1 MSEAAHIPLVVIAS
15 FAAGCLNAI
24 AGGGGLV
31 TLPVLL
37 ALYPKAPAAE
47 LFGTNKTCMVWGTLW
62 SARAY
67 VRRVSLP
74 WKQLSVAVATGFA
87 GAAAGAFALTFTP
100 GDWVRKVLPIVLAIV
115 FVQTLVQRTLGAVH
129 APPHTAAG
137 QAARASVLAGLLGF
151 YDGFFGPGTGSFLI
165 FLLVKWLGYDFLHAA
180 AAAKVLN
187 AATNLGALAILAPT
201 GNIWWNLAVPM
212 AVANIFGSLLGTHLT
227 LRHGAWFV
235 RIVFLVVVAGLIL
248 KTGWDAYFS

>member
-1 MSEAAHIPLVVIAS
+1 MSIIDIVAVTIAS
-15 FAAGCLNAI
+15 FAAGYAI

-37 ALYPKAPAAE
+37 AIYTRASAAT

-62 SARAY
+62 AARAY

-74 WKQLSVAVATGFA
+74 WKQLSLAVLAGFA
-87 GAAAGAFALTFTP
+87 GGCLGAFALTIVS
-100 GDWVRKVLPIVLAIV
+100 GQWVRQLLPLMLAVV
-115 FVQTLVQRTLGAVH
+115 FVQTLLQRRLGAVH
-129 APPHTAAG
+129 APPHTPRG
-137 QAARASVLAGLLGF
+137 QAARAALMAGGLGL

-187 AATNLGALAILAPT
+187 AATNLGALAVFARLAT
-201 GNIWWNLAVPM
+201 SGGNSPFRWPSRMWQAACWAPISRSGMGPGSCESCFWWWWPA
-212 AVANIFGSLLGTHLT
+212 
-227 LRHGAWFV
+227 
-235 RIVFLVVVAGLIL
+235 
-248 KTGWDAYFS
+248 

>member
-1 MSEAAHIPLVVIAS
+1 MAEILIVTIAS

-37 ALYPKAPAAE
+37 TLYPKAPAAV

-62 SARAY
+62 AARAY
-67 VRRVSLP
+67 LRRVSLP
-74 WKQLSVAVATGFA
+74 WKQLSLAVLAGFA
-87 GAAAGAFALTFTP
+87 GGCLGAYALTFAP
-100 GDWVRKVLPIVLAIV
+100 GDWVRKILPVVLAVV
-115 FVQTLVQRTLGAVH
+115 FVQTLVQRKLGATH
-129 APPHTAAG
+129 APAHSAAG
-137 QAARASVLAGLLGF
+137 QAARASLLAGLLGF

-201 GNIWWNLAVPM
+201 GNILWKLALPM
-212 AVANIFGSLLGTHLT
+212 AVANVAGSLLGTHLT

-235 RIVFLVVVAGLIL
+235 RIVFLVVVACLIL
-248 KTGWDAYFS
+248 KTGWDAYLR

>member
-1 MSEAAHIPLVVIAS
+1 MAETLIVTIAS

-37 ALYPKAPAAE
+37 ALYPKAPAAV

-62 SARAY
+62 AARAY
-67 VRRVSLP
+67 LRRVSLP
-74 WKQLSVAVATGFA
+74 WKQLSLAVLAGFLGGGL
-87 GAAAGAFALTFTP
+87 GALALTFAS
-100 GDWVRKVLPIVLAIV
+100 GDWVRKILPIVLAVV
-115 FVQTLVQRTLGAVH
+115 FVQTLVQRKLGAIH
-129 APPHTAAG
+129 APPHSAAG
-137 QAARASVLAGLLGF
+137 QAARASLLASLLGF

-201 GNIWWNLAVPM
+201 GNILWKLAVPM
-212 AVANIFGSLLGTHLT
+212 AVANVAGSLLGTHLT

-235 RIVFLVVVAGLIL
+235 RIVFLVVVACLIL
-248 KTGWDAYFS
+248 KTGWDAYLR